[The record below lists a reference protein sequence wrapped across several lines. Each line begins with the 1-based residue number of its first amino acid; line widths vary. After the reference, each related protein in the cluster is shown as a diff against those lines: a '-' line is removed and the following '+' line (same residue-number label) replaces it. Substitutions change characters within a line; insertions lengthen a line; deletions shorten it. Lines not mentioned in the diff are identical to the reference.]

1 MRRPPGRRE
10 VDLFFATY
18 APAATG
24 GVRAVLTVGTQ
35 DP

>member
-10 VDLFFATY
+10 VDLFFAT
-18 APAATG
+18 G
-24 GVRAVLTVGTQ
+24 GVRAVLTIGTQ